1 MLWLRSR
8 SWNLVLNLFAV
19 EYLLIFDSFYT
30 NILSHLSTFFIRMP
44 ITADFCN
51 SHHQRGRFG
60 SLAWMIPIPPTVD
73 IYIYIYIFI
82 ANLSLSLYLSMSIP
96 LLSYSI
102 YIISIYI
109 TLIYLLRS
117 FSSEWMCVYFFKSCI
132 QFTHANQKPFRRS
145 SQVGFWQHTNCLG
158 DEEGATLR
166 LTRDPPPPWTNER
179 TTRSQWTELRQ
190 LCFITIC
197 RWKRKISQIC
207 DNLRVAGEG
216 DFHLSPLFFFFFSF
230 FFLFR
235 YITLRLFLSAKM
247 IKKKKKE
254 SNRIG
259 KSITQAERTNPPSP
273 GPLFAWPDSL
283 CL

>member
-1 MLWLRSR
+1 
-8 SWNLVLNLFAV
+8 
-19 EYLLIFDSFYT
+19 
-30 NILSHLSTFFIRMP
+30 MP

-197 RWKRKISQIC
+197 RWKRKISQIYITIIYASRGRGIFIF
-207 DNLRVAGEG
+207 LPY
-216 DFHLSPLFFFFFSF
+216 SFFSFLF

>member
-82 ANLSLSLYLSMSIP
+82 ANLSLSIYLSMSIP

-102 YIISIYI
+102 YITSIYI
-109 TLIYLLRS
+109 ILIYLLRS
-117 FSSEWMCVYFFKSCI
+117 FFSSEWMCVYFFKSCI

-166 LTRDPPPPWTNER
+166 LTRDPPPPWT
-179 TTRSQWTELRQ
+179 TRSQWTNCVSSVSLPSVDEKEKSLKSAIIYASRGRGI
-190 LCFITIC
+190 FIFLPY
-197 RWKRKISQIC
+197 S
-207 DNLRVAGEG
+207 
-216 DFHLSPLFFFFFSF
+216 FFSFLF